1 MRCHKANIFT
11 KYALEK
17 FILEKIIDLSHEV
30 AEYPRLVDK
39 TRTWLATDLT
49 AEDWTI
55 QLGQIE
61 HDEIYSMIKKISENP
76 APMYLRHP
84 DQFDIPNLRKAYT
97 KCKTNLQKGVGFS
110 VIDKLP
116 IDVHEIDEI
125 VSVYWILGQLIGPNV
140 AQKWDGTMVYDVT
153 DTKKKYEYGVRGSAT
168 NIELVFHTDN
178 AFGRR
183 VPDSVGLLCRNHAKS
198 GGLSRFCS
206 LYSLHS
212 RMEDNYSD
220 ELARLYQPVY
230 FDRQAE
236 HAKGAPIV
244 TFAPFFSWSG
254 DNLRCRANTSL
265 IRKGYELAGQEMDF
279 LLLKA
284 IQVIEEVTSSPDL
297 WIEAPLKRG
306 EVQYLNN
313 HELGH
318 YRSDFEDY
326 DDIDKKRH
334 LYRLWHRSDGDITYD
349 G

>member
-1 MRCHKANIFT
+1 M
-11 KYALEK
+11 
-17 FILEKIIDLSHEV
+17 EKIIDLSHEV
-30 AEYPRLVDK
+30 SECPRLVDK
-39 TRTWLATDLT
+39 RRTWLATDLT

-55 QLGQIE
+55 PLGQSE
-61 HDEIYSMIKKISENP
+61 HDEIYSMIKHIRANP

-84 DQFDIPNLRKAYT
+84 NQFDIPNLRKAYYKCT
-97 KCKTNLQKGVGFS
+97 KMLLEGVGFS

-116 IDVHEIDEI
+116 IDDHEIDEI
-125 VSVYWILGQLIGPNV
+125 VTVYWILGQLIGPNV
-140 AQKWDGTMVYDVT
+140 AQKWNGTMVYDVT
-153 DTKKKYEYGVRGSAT
+153 DTKQKYGYGVRGSAT
-168 NIELVFHTDN
+168 NVELVFHTDN

-212 RMEDNYSD
+212 LMEDNYSD
-220 ELARLYQPVY
+220 ELARLYQPVF

-244 TFAPFFSWSG
+244 TFAPFFSWLG
-254 DNLRCRANTSL
+254 DRLRCRANTSL
-265 IRKGYELAGQEMDF
+265 IRKGYELAGQEID
-279 LLLKA
+279 LPLHKA
-284 IQVIEEVTSSPDL
+284 IKVVEEVTSSPKL
-297 WIEAPLKRG
+297 WVEAPLKRG

-313 HELGH
+313 HEIGH

-326 DDIDKKRH
+326 VDSDKKRH